1 MKITANKPAVGSEYK
16 GLRLKANENKS
27 LTRLLERCLIV
38 TFLIEEEYP
47 AAGLTTLSYLFH
59 KDAASAGAVE
69 RGHAVQCV

>member
-1 MKITANKPAVGSEYK
+1 M
-16 GLRLKANENKS
+16 
-27 LTRLLERCLIV
+27 